1 MERIFMVLM
10 IRVLSAMMVM
20 ILAGQAH
27 AERLDAVA
35 AVVNGEAITCSEV
48 EAAYQGLKTQLQAQG
63 VAALSEEVMRQR
75 AIDSRVMRTL
85 QYQEAQSLEM
95 KVSPAE
101 VDAAIAEVETRN
113 NLQPG
118 QLQAA
123 LKAQGVDMDS
133 YRETLEDKLLNGR
146 MINVAVRS
154 KINISEEAMREYY
167 RKYLEDPQPVRE
179 VRIAQVF
186 VALPADAK
194 SDVVE
199 RLRVKAQNILQRL
212 RGGEQFDRLVAIES
226 DAPNATEG
234 GDMGWV
240 SPGAVSG
247 GFMSIFELK
256 VGDYSEVIRS
266 PAGFHVIKVTEER
279 VQKPENMLPYEEVHA
294 RHILLQVP
302 ESADMPTQLKI
313 RERAEKIAT
322 EMQGTSDEAFAV
334 RAKELSQGP
343 SASRGGD
350 LGWFKP
356 GQMVP
361 AFDAVVFDM
370 QPGETSK
377 IVTTQFGLHIIRL
390 IEKRKVNPNAFEA
403 HKDNI
408 ERVLMDAELQQQVP
422 RWMNELKDKATIVYK
437 QCMPDSVS
445 VKEVPAAQAS
455 DPEKAKDE
463 VVVEQKISPED
474 ALQAWAKAWAAKDLD
489 GYFAAYDASVS
500 PDSRYSDFAKW
511 QAYKR
516 RVINGNNDIAVTLS
530 NVAVTAMEDGTSA
543 TVTFDQ
549 HFKSNK
555 FDDND
560 KKIIK
565 MIWLDGQWKIVSE
578 ATIKTPK

>member
-1 MERIFMVLM
+1 MVLM
-10 IRVLSAMMVM
+10 IRGLSVMMVM
-20 ILAGQAH
+20 LLAGQVH

-48 EAAYQGLKTQLQAQG
+48 EMAYQGLKSQLKEQG
-63 VAALSEEVMRQR
+63 VASLSEEVLQQR
-75 AIDSRVMRTL
+75 AMDSRVMRTL

-118 QLQAA
+118 QLEAA
-123 LKAQGVDMDS
+123 LLAQGVDMDT
-133 YRETLEDKLLNGR
+133 YRETLEDKLLSGR
-146 MINVAVRS
+146 IINVAVRS
-154 KINISEEAMREYY
+154 KISVSEEAMREYY
-167 RKYLEDPQPVRE
+167 RKYLQDPQPVRE

-186 VALPADAK
+186 VALPPDAK

-199 RLRVKAQNILQRL
+199 RLRLKAQDALQRL
-212 RGGEQFDRLVAIES
+212 HGGENFERLVAMAS

-247 GFMSIFELK
+247 GFMSIFNLN
-256 VGDYSEVIRS
+256 VGDYSDVIRS
-266 PAGFHVIKVTEER
+266 SAGFHVIKVTQDR

-302 ESADMPTQLKI
+302 ESADMTTQLKI
-313 RERAEKIAT
+313 RERAEHISS
-322 EMQGTSDEAFAV
+322 EMQGTSDDAFAV

-350 LGWFKP
+350 LGWFKR
-356 GQMVP
+356 GQMVG
-361 AFDAVVFDM
+361 AFDEVVFAM

-377 IVTTQFGLHIIRL
+377 VVTTQFGLHVIRL
-390 IEKRKVNPNAFEA
+390 IEKRTINPNAFEA

-408 ERVLMDAELQQQVP
+408 ERLLMDAELQQQVP

-437 QCMPDSVS
+437 QCAPVSAS
-445 VKEVPAAQAS
+445 VKEVVADQVGA
-455 DPEKAKDE
+455 PEKAKDE

-489 GYFAAYDASVS
+489 AYFAAYDASVS
-500 PDSRYSDFAKW
+500 PDSRYDDFSTW

-530 NVAVTAMEDGTSA
+530 HVAVIEMEDGKSA

-565 MIWLDGQWKIVSE
+565 MIWLDAQWKIVSE